1 MRTAFRKVWRDLWN
15 NKGRTLLVVLS
26 IAVGVLA
33 LGMITASNS
42 LMKRQM
48 IRAQI
53 ASHPS
58 NVAVGFGG
66 QVDEATIK
74 AIARVPGIAEAE
86 GLAVFGLRWR
96 PSPDAEWEQASIV
109 ALDDYAQQLFD
120 VVELRSG
127 AWPSAHGVAVEFDH
141 ALPFQVP
148 ALGGTLYFEVN
159 GRAKPFTLSGTVRDP
174 QQAPPPFSDRPTFY
188 VTRDTLVQL
197 GGPTGF
203 NRLRFSIPVY
213 SEAEA
218 QRMAEVVKTRLNKQG
233 ISVGFPQLQDPQRHQ
248 LQDLMDG
255 VGLVLS
261 VMAVLSLG
269 LSTILVVNTINAVIA
284 HQVPQIGIMKTIGGL
299 SPQIATLY
307 LAGVAIYG
315 VGSLLLAVPVGA
327 LGANA
332 LARWMLTLINVP
344 SAPFEVLRAALV
356 YQLGAGLLTPL
367 LAGAYPV
374 LQGVSVSVREAL
386 NAYGLGGGR
395 YGLRLI
401 DRLLARLAGLP
412 RMVTLALRNTFRRLG
427 RVALTQVTLVAA
439 GAIFM
444 MVLSTHHSFNQTIL
458 QIFRSF
464 GYDVIIGFSQPQ
476 RIEEVVPLI
485 EAQPNVTHAEMWV
498 FWGAEGHVPGAS
510 GPGSEYDMALRGI
523 PADTELFEP
532 ELTSGRDL
540 DPADGHALLLNQ
552 KLAREMGLDVGD
564 QIVLNLGAAG
574 ESTWT
579 IVGLIFD
586 LAGRN
591 QNTAYIQREVLNA
604 ELNQVGRASVAE
616 IRVGANTLADQQ
628 AMELYLRDY
637 FKAQGVA
644 LSFTDTA
651 EEIRTNANAQFSIL
665 TTLLLIMT
673 FLIAVVGSFGL
684 SGTLSIN
691 VLERRREIGVMR
703 AVGAS
708 SADVA
713 FIFVG
718 EGVLLGV
725 LSWLQAVPLSV
736 FAGRY
741 FVDALGVVIDFPAV
755 YHYSLQGVWIWLGI
769 VLALS
774 LLASWLPARRATQI
788 SVRESLAYE

>member
-33 LGMITASNS
+33 LGMITASNN
-42 LMKRQM
+42 LMTRQM
-48 IRAQI
+48 MVAQV
-53 ASHPS
+53 ASRPS
-58 NVAVGFGG
+58 NVGLYLGG
-66 QVDEATIK
+66 QIDEAIVK
-74 AIARVPGIAEAE
+74 SIARLPGIAEAE
-86 GLAVFGLRWR
+86 GLSEFSLRWK
-96 PSPDAEWEQASIV
+96 PTLDADWQPATLI
-109 ALDDYAQQLFD
+109 ALDDYEHQLFD
-120 VVELRSG
+120 LVELRAG
-127 AWPSAHGVAVEFDH
+127 AWPASGAVAVEFNH
-141 ALPFQVP
+141 IAPYNVP

-159 GRAKPFTLSGTVRDP
+159 DRPKPLSVGGAVRDP
-174 QQAPPPFSDRPTFY
+174 QQAPPPFAQQAVFY

-197 GGPTGF
+197 GGPTAF
-203 NRLRFSIPVY
+203 TRLRFSIPTY
-213 SEAEA
+213 TELEA
-218 QRMAEVVKTRLNKQG
+218 QRLADVVETRLNKLG
-233 ISVGFPQLQDPQRHQ
+233 VGVGFAQLQDPQRHL

-255 VGLVLS
+255 VGLVLT

-284 HQVPQIGIMKTIGGL
+284 QQVPQIGIMKTIGGL

-315 VGSLLLAVPVGA
+315 VLSLLLAVPVGA

-332 LARWMLTLINVP
+332 LAGWMLALINVP
-344 SAPFEVLRAALV
+344 TAPFEVLRTALLF
-356 YQLGAGLLTPL
+356 QLGAGLLTPL
-367 LAGAYPV
+367 LAGSYPV
-374 LQGVSVSVREAL
+374 LQGVSISVREAL
-386 NAYGLGGGR
+386 NAYGLGSGR
-395 YGLRLI
+395 YGVRLI
-401 DRLLARLAGLP
+401 DRILGRLAGLP

-444 MVLSTHHSFNQTIL
+444 MVLSTHHSFNETIL

-476 RIEEVVPLI
+476 RIAEVVPLI

-498 FWGAEGHVPGAS
+498 FESAQGHALGAT
-510 GPGSEYDMALRGI
+510 GPGSEHDVALRGI
-523 PADTELFEP
+523 PADTLLFEP
-532 ELTSGRDL
+532 ELTAGRNL

-552 KLAREMGLDVGD
+552 KLARKMGLDVGD
-564 QIVLNLGAAG
+564 TLVLDFGTAG
-574 ESTWT
+574 ERAFV

-586 LAGRN
+586 LAGRD
-591 QNTAYIQREVLNA
+591 QNTAYINREILNA
-604 ELNQVGRASVAE
+604 DLNRVGRASVAE
-616 IRVGANTLADQQ
+616 IRVAENSLAAQQ
-628 AMELYLRDY
+628 AMETSLRDY
-637 FKAQGVA
+637 FKALGIG

-718 EGVLLGV
+718 EGLLLGV
-725 LSWLQAVPLSV
+725 LSWLQAVPISL

-755 YHYSLQGVWIWLGI
+755 YHYSLPGVWLWLAI
-769 VLALS
+769 VVALS